1 MWTIPFSL
9 EFISLA
15 SLSYIN
21 THTLNGT
28 THINKV
34 PQASRD
40 CNPILVEQTQ
50 PLTLIASLTFLK
62 KLCFQQEWAHNPC
75 GAFFHHFQAQ
85 SQLFFLSKY
94 KGQTGFF
101 WTPQLHLPSWK
112 HCWALSRPIWMSF
125 RAPGF
130 CCALIDRSPVG
141 LSCSHWIPTCLSQ
154 PATSES
160 QNTAHCNTTSND
172 SSIKA
177 VIIQM

>member
-40 CNPILVEQTQ
+40 CNPILVERTQ
-50 PLTLIASLTFLK
+50 PLTLIASLIFLK
-62 KLCFQQEWAHNPC
+62 KLCFQQEWAHNPF

-85 SQLFFLSKY
+85 SQLFFLSNAKANWALLNSSASPSFI
-94 KGQTGFF
+94 KNTAGPWAGQFGCLLELLGFAVL
-101 WTPQLHLPSWK
+101 WLKDPPSWVILLTLNP
-112 HCWALSRPIWMSF
+112 HVP
-125 RAPGF
+125 
-130 CCALIDRSPVG
+130 
-141 LSCSHWIPTCLSQ
+141 Q
-154 PATSES
+154 PA
-160 QNTAHCNTTSND
+160 SNFWK
-172 SSIKA
+172 SKYCSLKYHK
-177 VIIQM
+177 